1 MQQRVTVRRS
11 CSNGLRRDH
20 AAGTG
25 TLFNDDRLAE
35 RVADLRAEQA
45 RDDIRAGTDHD
56 ADHAMRIIL
65 RMRPAAHHQERQQG
79 SEQSTHHAV
88 FLLARGNFRATR
100 ADPRPPH
107 DRDGRRRS

>member
-1 MQQRVTVRRS
+1 MRS
-11 CSNGLRRDH
+11 EIVF
-20 AAGTG
+20 AGTDG
-25 TLFNDDRLAE
+25 CSTSTNGMVLTSATGSKSLPISSGEDCS
-35 RVADLRAEQA
+35 
-45 RDDIRAGTDHD
+45 AGTDHD

-88 FLLARGNFRATR
+88 FLLALGNFRATR
-100 ADPRPPH
+100 AEPRPPH